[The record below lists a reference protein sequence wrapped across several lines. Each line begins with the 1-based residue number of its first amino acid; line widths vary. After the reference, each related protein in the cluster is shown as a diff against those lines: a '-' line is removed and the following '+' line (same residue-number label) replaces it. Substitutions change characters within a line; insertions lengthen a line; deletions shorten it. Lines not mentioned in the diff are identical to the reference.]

1 MDIGFVL
8 GFVGFSRGVAGPKY
22 TAKMTG
28 FVQGLAA
35 LSGVRDRDA
44 LDAAFVRLVL
54 QTLDTGVQQVSLIR
68 VVGEQDDRRCLV
80 RARLRAGSDTVES
93 DPVWQD
99 WSDLP
104 LLSSMPQHAGIL
116 SGASLGGLDAQGRL
130 HVFPVSG
137 EQGPWG
143 MLEIVAN
150 PPWREGTDRLIG
162 ALLQTYQN
170 VLGLLDYGEKDA
182 LTELLNRKTFDGAFF
197 KATSTAKQES
207 TFEGE
212 RRATNE
218 GGNYWLA
225 VLDIDHFKR
234 VNDTY
239 GHLIGDEV
247 LLLVARIMRNSFRFH
262 DQLYRFGGEEFVI
275 LMRCRDASDAAN
287 ALERLRHNVETY
299 AFPQVGSITV
309 SIGFSELQP
318 LDTPGAAFGRAD
330 KAVYHAKAHGR
341 NQVVSYQEL
350 LKAGAVQEATEDMDV
365 DLF

>member
-1 MDIGFVL
+1 MKAFVH
-8 GFVGFSRGVAGPKY
+8 G
-22 TAKMTG
+22 M
-28 FVQGLAA
+28 AA

-44 LDAAFVRLVL
+44 LNAAFVRLVM
-54 QTLDTGVQQVSLIR
+54 QTMDGTVRQVALVR
-68 VVGEQDDRRCLV
+68 VVGDGADRRCLV
-80 RARLRAGSDTVES
+80 CARLEAGSDAVGC
-93 DPVWQD
+93 DPIWQD
-99 WSDLP
+99 WQKLP
-104 LLSSMPQHAGIL
+104 LLFDKPVHAQVLTDGAPQFIQD
-116 SGASLGGLDAQGRL
+116 GALHHSLFA
-130 HVFPVSG
+130 VMG
-137 EQGPWG
+137 EQGALG
-143 MLEIVAN
+143 LLEIVSEQSLD
-150 PPWREGTDRLIG
+150 EGSHIRLT

-197 KATSTAKQES
+197 KATAASEPTHVED
-207 TFEGE
+207 E
-212 RRATNE
+212 RRVSLD
-218 GGNYWLA
+218 GGQYWLA

-275 LMRCRDASDAAN
+275 LMRCRDAKDAAQ
-287 ALERLRHNVETY
+287 ALERLRHNVQSY

-309 SIGFSELQP
+309 SLGFSVLQP
-318 LDTPGAAFGRAD
+318 HDTPGAAFGRAD

-350 LKAGAVQEATEDMDV
+350 VDSGVVQEASEDMDV